1 MLGKRV
7 RIGLTQKKILLF
19 LQAGLALGLSHSPKQ
34 QAWILNQMPREL
46 EKINRQTL
54 NPSFYSLY
62 HSHLIEEKEHK
73 DGSCTFFL
81 SHEGKE
87 KVLRFNIEEIKIKKS
102 SKWDK
107 KWRIVMFDIPEKQK
121 RLREAIRF
129 HLKDMGLVEFQKS
142 VFISPYPCENELEF
156 VLEYY
161 NARRYIRFILADK
174 IDNSLH
180 FEKKFNLT

>member
-54 NPSFYSLY
+54 NRAIYSLY

-87 KVLRFNIEEIKIKKS
+87 KVLRFNIEEIKETLANKTVD
-102 SKWDK
+102 WD
-107 KWRIVMFDIPEKQK
+107 V
-121 RLREAIRF
+121 
-129 HLKDMGLVEFQKS
+129 
-142 VFISPYPCENELEF
+142 
-156 VLEYY
+156 
-161 NARRYIRFILADK
+161 
-174 IDNSLH
+174 
-180 FEKKFNLT
+180 FEKLISWLEVFPFMHCSLKNFFICLGFLEVY